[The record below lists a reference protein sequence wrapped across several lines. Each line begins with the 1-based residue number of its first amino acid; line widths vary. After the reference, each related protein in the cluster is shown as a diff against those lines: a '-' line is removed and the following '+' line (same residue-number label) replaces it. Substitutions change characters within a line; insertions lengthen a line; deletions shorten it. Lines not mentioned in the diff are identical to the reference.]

1 MPYSVEGF
9 GKIESD
15 EYDIGIGSKEM
26 GYSVEDIYD
35 GSSSGACWPVRKLVG
50 ERQGYRYFLLH
61 QSTKCHSNRTTGG
74 TVIMSYPFSK
84 WRLQRWSFTSG
95 FGSGDG
101 AALSRS
107 MLISKPNLAGI
118 T

>member
-50 ERQGYRYFLLH
+50 ERQGWGWGQEGSIDILPDYDSLH
-61 QSTKCHSNRTTGG
+61 HTGENWCNG
-74 TVIMSYPFSK
+74 DWTVI
-84 WRLQRWSFTSG
+84 
-95 FGSGDG
+95 
-101 AALSRS
+101 
-107 MLISKPNLAGI
+107 
-118 T
+118 